1 MLYYKLELTPDNKF
15 IVQDIV
21 EDKKDD
27 NYIYATE
34 KDMKRIKSKLIV
46 DYNSDL
52 LDTLGENSPI
62 RKKILKFIND

>member
-52 LDTLGENSPI
+52 LDTLGEDNPI